1 MVSSTLPLCIR
12 HLGLQPYEPI
22 WQLMSQF
29 TNARDDSTPDEL
41 WIVEHEPVF
50 TQGQAGK
57 PEHILQTSDIPIV
70 KSDRG
75 GQVTYHGPGQLILYP
90 LINLRRRQLGVR
102 DMVTLLENLVI
113 QWLAAYRI
121 ESYAKPDAPGVYV
134 SLSSVAPEPQN
145 SSTKDA
151 KIASLGL
158 RIRRGC
164 SFHGVSININMDLK
178 PFGYINPCGYEGL
191 AMTQLEDLI
200 AAPLPSKAAL
210 TEALI
215 KQFVQLM
222 KISTI
227 EHTQD
232 RWSPVV
238 TSADPCD

>member
-1 MVSSTLPLCIR
+1 MGDAPPLRVR

-29 TNARDDSTPDEL
+29 TNERDDSTLDEL
-41 WIVEHEPVF
+41 WVVEHEPVF

-57 PEHILQTSDIPIV
+57 PEHILQASDIPIV

-102 DMVTLLENLVI
+102 DMVTLLERLVI
-113 QWLAAYRI
+113 QWLAGYRI
-121 ESYAKPDAPGVYV
+121 DSYAKPDAPGVYV
-134 SLSSVAPEPQN
+134 PSPSLADNPQN
-145 SSTKDA
+145 SPVKDA

-158 RIRRGC
+158 RVRRGC
-164 SFHGVSININMDLK
+164 SFHGVSINVSMDLK

-191 AMTQLEDLI
+191 AMTQLKHLI

-215 KQFVQLM
+215 EQFVQLM

-227 EHTQD
+227 EQTED